1 MISND
6 LREREKMKIVE
17 GYVVLSEKFEE
28 IFHPDL
34 LLVDSFRKINER
46 KIISSFVFTVP
57 PPPPQFLLRSDIIR
71 SISYVPI
78 MHVSLIQ
85 SFTLSMSIL
94 NSYARAIIKIFSRRG
109 EIRWKIRRARD
120 PPRDP
125 SERWCSVRTPA
136 GGREERDVREG
147 SRKRNRAFS
156 GAATKPPPAAVHRLP
171 SGAA

>member
-34 LLVDSFRKINER
+34 LLVDSFRSER
-46 KIISSFVFTVP
+46 TKNYFFIRIHDT

-109 EIRWKIRRARD
+109 EWVKSDGKFVEHAIHHGIH
-120 PPRDP
+120 PNGG
-125 SERWCSVRTPA
+125 VR
-136 GGREERDVREG
+136 
-147 SRKRNRAFS
+147 
-156 GAATKPPPAAVHRLP
+156 
-171 SGAA
+171 

>member
-109 EIRWKIRRARD
+109 EWVKSDGKFVEHAIHHGIH
-120 PPRDP
+120 PNGG
-125 SERWCSVRTPA
+125 VR
-136 GGREERDVREG
+136 
-147 SRKRNRAFS
+147 
-156 GAATKPPPAAVHRLP
+156 
-171 SGAA
+171 

>member
-109 EIRWKIRRARD
+109 EWVKSDGKFVEHAIHHGIHPTVVFGGNTGWGEGG
-120 PPRDP
+120 
-125 SERWCSVRTPA
+125 ER
-136 GGREERDVREG
+136 
-147 SRKRNRAFS
+147 RKRGKS
-156 GAATKPPPAAVHRLP
+156 
-171 SGAA
+171 